1 MENKLT
7 DKNKILIGRLAIG
20 IPGVLALLCALL
32 GLVFTTIGFVSRL
45 ISSLDYFHV
54 YNITSMIATLK
65 NLLCDGLGILPYVAL
80 GGLVLSYGSRKE
92 NTWKAVYLAAVAGV
106 FLIELLLSPASY
118 LTQFFSVLAGE
129 GIGDAIGTILAGI
142 LLPLVV
148 HGIGSILMAAALIL
162 AAILAFKDKRA
173 KGIPLF
179 ILPIGFFI
187 VLKLLSWGT
196 TIISYI
202 VTPYGISF
210 PSLITILLG
219 FVGTLVGLLVYLAI
233 GVTSWVL
240 PVEQEKPVEIS
251 PEDREAMELL
261 DLKLETGVI
270 SEEEH
275 HAAQDEIMAKYQQE
289 Q

>member
-1 MENKLT
+1 M
-7 DKNKILIGRLAIG
+7 
-20 IPGVLALLCALL
+20 
-32 GLVFTTIGFVSRL
+32 
-45 ISSLDYFHV
+45 
-54 YNITSMIATLK
+54 ITALK

-80 GGLVLSYGSRKE
+80 GGLVLSYGRRKE

-106 FLIELLLSPASY
+106 LLIKLLLSSVSY
-118 LTQFFSVLAGE
+118 LFSILYAFDGGGFAQLLAGVV
-129 GIGDAIGTILAGI
+129 I
-142 LLPLVV
+142 PLVV
-148 HGIGSILMAAALIL
+148 HGIGSILKAAALIL

-179 ILPIGFFI
+179 IFPIGVFI
-187 VLKLLSWGT
+187 VLELLSLGT

-202 VTPYGISF
+202 VTPYGIGL
-210 PSLITILLG
+210 PLLITILLG
-219 FVGTLVGLLVYLAI
+219 FAGTLVGLLVYVAI

-261 DLKLETGVI
+261 DIKLETGVI

>member
-1 MENKLT
+1 MGNKLT

-32 GLVFTTIGFVSRL
+32 GLVITVIGFVSRL
-45 ISSLDYFHV
+45 ISSLDYFHI

-106 FLIELLLSPASY
+106 LLIELLLSPASY
-118 LTQFFSVLAGE
+118 LYSILYAFKGGGFAQFLAG
-129 GIGDAIGTILAGI
+129 AV
-142 LLPLVV
+142 LPLVV
-148 HGIGSILMAAALIL
+148 HGIGSVLKAAALIL

-173 KGIPLF
+173 KGVPLF
-179 ILPIGFFI
+179 ILPIGVFI
-187 VLKLLSWGT
+187 VLELLSLGT

-202 VTPYGISF
+202 VTPYGIGLS
-210 PSLITILLG
+210 PLITLLLG

-261 DLKLETGVI
+261 DIKLETGVI

-289 Q
+289 TT